1 MVKGYW
7 LGVMGYRLGV
17 RGYGLD
23 CGYPRKV
30 YPRRER
36 PVEKRRMVRVAGAKL
51 GWLET
56 RK

>member
-7 LGVMGYRLGV
+7 LGVIGYWLV
-17 RGYGLD
+17 VIGY
-23 CGYPRKV
+23 GYPRNV

-51 GWLET
+51 EPFET
-56 RK
+56 MK